1 MKLDEVDDEIV
12 WRLVMDG
19 RLSIAQLASAIGI
32 AASTC
37 HARVN
42 ALQAAGVIKSFHAE
56 VDLDAVGLPFQ
67 ALVMV
72 RMRPQGRDELRAFA
86 KRIIML
92 PQVMNLF
99 FMAAAENFV
108 VHVACASRTQ
118 LRDFV
123 SMSINADPGIASTHT
138 NLIFDHFV
146 GAEHME
152 HLGGLAEVRR
162 ELT

>member
-12 WRLVMDG
+12 LATGDG
-19 RLSIAQLASAIGI
+19 WQALHRGTASAIGI
-32 AASTC
+32 AVSTC

-86 KRIIML
+86 KAHHH
-92 PQVMNLF
+92 
-99 FMAAAENFV
+99 AA
-108 VHVACASRTQ
+108 
-118 LRDFV
+118 
-123 SMSINADPGIASTHT
+123 PGHEP
-138 NLIFDHFV
+138 LLH
-146 GAEHME
+146 
-152 HLGGLAEVRR
+152 GGSR
-162 ELT
+162 ELRRPRCVRVTHPAA